1 MIADKNKR
9 GSLMLGMAP
18 MIMMLVV
25 FSAMIAQHT
34 VETYQAAGRA
44 ERFMQ
49 ARAAA
54 EGAVVLILQNNGV
67 PDDSLQLGDM
77 SVKFGEARSTGQTQ
91 EIPLLVRRET
101 FELNYTAY
109 FIRGADGRLTLASLG
124 RN

>member
-1 MIADKNKR
+1 MIANKNKR

-25 FSAMIAQHT
+25 FSSMIAQHT
-34 VETYQAAGRA
+34 VETYQSAGRA
-44 ERFMQ
+44 ERFTQ

-67 PDDSLQLGDM
+67 PNESLQLGDM
-77 SVKFGEARSTGQTQ
+77 SVEFGEARATGQTL

-109 FIRGADGRLTLASLG
+109 FIRGADERLTLASLG